1 MTYSIY
7 QHWDPLKVCVVG
19 RSYPPEFYSWIQ
31 VPHVRA
37 LFEKIAIETEED
49 YQSIIKKL
57 QEFGVETLRP
67 DLPESGFNGTKYVAP
82 PMTPR
87 DYTLV
92 SGNTFYSHYNS
103 YNFGYFYHHV
113 KEQKKWHWWC
123 KSFEDL
129 DLLPADVRDECLI
142 LHDQYLKSN
151 PSFFCYDKI
160 FEHVKNQG
168 NVIKDHVSPF
178 ATGGYVSRVGKDLYF
193 GTEWYNQDQFLLQQ
207 KIDQEFT
214 QTRNHIVN
222 TGGHLDGTFCPVAPG
237 LVIGTKDALD
247 YTTAFPG
254 WEVVCPEPRNLH
266 KRKEFWDLKEK
277 NRGKWWIPGF
287 EYDQDLIDIVNQ
299 HLTPWTGYIEE
310 SVFDVNV
317 LIIDSKNI
325 ITSCYNKE
333 IFDAYERYGITPHLI
348 PLRHQGFWDSGTHCL
363 TSDLHREG
371 SIMQNYFPERGQ

>member
-1 MTYSIY
+1 
-7 QHWDPLKVCVVG
+7 
-19 RSYPPEFYSWIQ
+19 
-31 VPHVRA
+31 
-37 LFEKIAIETEED
+37 
-49 YQSIIKKL
+49 
-57 QEFGVETLRP
+57 
-67 DLPESGFNGTKYVAP
+67 
-82 PMTPR
+82 
-87 DYTLV
+87 
-92 SGNTFYSHYNS
+92 
-103 YNFGYFYHHV
+103 
-113 KEQKKWHWWC
+113 
-123 KSFEDL
+123 
-129 DLLPADVRDECLI
+129 
-142 LHDQYLKSN
+142 LKS
-151 PSFFCYDKI
+151 
-160 FEHVKNQG
+160 
-168 NVIKDHVSPF
+168 
-178 ATGGYVSRVGKDLYF
+178 
-193 GTEWYNQDQFLLQQ
+193 
-207 KIDQEFT
+207 
-214 QTRNHIVN
+214 
-222 TGGHLDGTFCPVAPG
+222 TFCPVAPG